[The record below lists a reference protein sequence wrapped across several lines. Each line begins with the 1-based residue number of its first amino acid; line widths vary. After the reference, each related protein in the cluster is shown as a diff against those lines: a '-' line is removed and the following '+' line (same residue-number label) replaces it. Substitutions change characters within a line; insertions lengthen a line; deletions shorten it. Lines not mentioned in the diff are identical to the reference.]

1 MNKMVMNSKLIF
13 VTLAFLLISLAFLG
27 YKQVTTGS
35 FIDGSIDL
43 EGGNLLIISFSD
55 ANYNEISGLR
65 DTLQTK
71 YHVNTYTTTSAI
83 ETQLSVECAE
93 DNINELI
100 NDINN
105 TLEIRSYELNK
116 IDPKLS
122 AGIFNEIIYS
132 VFVAFIAIA
141 IIIFLLFRTFIPSFA
156 VVLCAFSDIIITIFF
171 MNIFSIPLSIVTFTA
186 LLMSLGYSVDTDI
199 LLTTRTLKSRKKFDE
214 QYKKAFKT
222 GLTMTATSLVG
233 LISILL
239 ITGFSSVFGQLAAVL
254 IICLIVDL
262 PNTWIQNAS
271 ILRWYVKKYKH

>member
-1 MNKMVMNSKLIF
+1 MVMNNKLIYL
-13 VTLAFLLISLAFLG
+13 TLAFLLISLAFLG
-27 YKQVTTGS
+27 HKQMTTGS
-35 FIDGSIDL
+35 FIDKSIDL

-55 ANYNEISGLR
+55 ANYNEISNLR
-65 DTLQTK
+65 DTIQTK

-93 DNINELI
+93 DNVDELI
-100 NDINN
+100 NNINS
-105 TLEIRSYELNK
+105 TIEISTYELSK

-122 AGIFNEIIYS
+122 AGIFNEILYS
-132 VFVAFIAIA
+132 VFVAFFAIA
-141 IIIFLLFRTFIPSFA
+141 IIIFLLFRTVVPSFA
-156 VVLCAFSDIIITIFF
+156 VVLCAFSDIIITLFF

-199 LLTTRTLKSRKKFDE
+199 LLTTRTLKSRNDFDK
-214 QYKKAFKT
+214 QYKKALKT
-222 GLTMTATSLVG
+222 GLTMTATSMVA

-271 ILRWYVKKYKH
+271 ILRWYAEKYKH